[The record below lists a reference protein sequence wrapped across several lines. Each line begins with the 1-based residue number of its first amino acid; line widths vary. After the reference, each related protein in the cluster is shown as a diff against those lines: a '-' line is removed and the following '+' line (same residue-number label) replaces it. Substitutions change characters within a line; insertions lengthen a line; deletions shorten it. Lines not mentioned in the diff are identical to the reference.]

1 MAEKKRLSYIDA
13 AKGLAV
19 LLVIFGHTFRESMR
33 ADFVWCDVSYVIV
46 YRFHVSLLFLLSG
59 LGYGLAAQRYREQT
73 PGEFLRRKARS
84 LLLPWLS
91 YSVLIYLVFALIWAV
106 LPLRGMLSGSA
117 YALISPGR
125 YLLDMLGNENPYCF
139 HVWYLQTLFLLTA
152 AVYFCDRL
160 LAPRVRCVSRRCCLF
175 RCCTSFSATEG
186 CGRERHLCRRRYSS
200 LSERC
205 SRSG

>member
-91 YSVLIYLVFALIWAV
+91 YSVLMYLVFALIWAV

-139 HVWYLQTLFLLTA
+139 HVWYL
-152 AVYFCDRL
+152 
-160 LAPRVRCVSRRCCLF
+160 
-175 RCCTSFSATEG
+175 
-186 CGRERHLCRRRYSS
+186 
-200 LSERC
+200 
-205 SRSG
+205 

>member
-59 LGYGLAAQRYREQT
+59 LGYGLAAQRYREQA

-91 YSVLIYLVFALIWAV
+91 
-106 LPLRGMLSGSA
+106 
-117 YALISPGR
+117 
-125 YLLDMLGNENPYCF
+125 
-139 HVWYLQTLFLLTA
+139 
-152 AVYFCDRL
+152 
-160 LAPRVRCVSRRCCLF
+160 
-175 RCCTSFSATEG
+175 
-186 CGRERHLCRRRYSS
+186 
-200 LSERC
+200 
-205 SRSG
+205 